1 LRFIYL
7 HGFASGPSSRKAQ
20 IFKARLEA
28 AGAEVEVPALDGGDF
43 ENLTI
48 SGQYA
53 IVERLAG
60 GGAVSLIGSSMG
72 GYLASQYASRH
83 PEVEKL
89 VLMAPAFHFH
99 ARWPKMIGEENFA
112 NWRRTG
118 FLEVFHY
125 ASQSNRRV
133 SWRLAEDAAQWP
145 PEPSFS
151 QPALIFHGDND
162 DVVPV
167 SLSEAFMLSHS
178 NVALHRFAAG
188 HELTEVVDDMWSLTA
203 EFFGIA
209 GE

>member
-99 ARWPKMIGEENFA
+99 ARWPKMIGE
-112 NWRRTG
+112 
-118 FLEVFHY
+118 
-125 ASQSNRRV
+125 
-133 SWRLAEDAAQWP
+133 
-145 PEPSFS
+145 
-151 QPALIFHGDND
+151 
-162 DVVPV
+162 
-167 SLSEAFMLSHS
+167 
-178 NVALHRFAAG
+178 
-188 HELTEVVDDMWSLTA
+188 
-203 EFFGIA
+203 
-209 GE
+209 